1 MQTFLEF
8 EKPIAELEGKIE
20 ELRHLTDA
28 GDINIADEVG
38 KLQGKVDKLLR
49 STYAKL
55 TPAQKVQVARH
66 PNRPHCLDY
75 VEGLIEDFTPL
86 AGDRHFAE
94 DAAVVGGLGRFRG
107 RSVVVIGQEKGHDT
121 ESRVRHNFGMAKPE
135 GYRKAQR
142 LMQMA

>member
-28 GDINIADEVG
+28 GDINIADEVA

-49 STYAKL
+49 QTYAKL

-66 PNRPHCLDY
+66 PN
-75 VEGLIEDFTPL
+75 
-86 AGDRHFAE
+86 
-94 DAAVVGGLGRFRG
+94 
-107 RSVVVIGQEKGHDT
+107 
-121 ESRVRHNFGMAKPE
+121 
-135 GYRKAQR
+135 
-142 LMQMA
+142 